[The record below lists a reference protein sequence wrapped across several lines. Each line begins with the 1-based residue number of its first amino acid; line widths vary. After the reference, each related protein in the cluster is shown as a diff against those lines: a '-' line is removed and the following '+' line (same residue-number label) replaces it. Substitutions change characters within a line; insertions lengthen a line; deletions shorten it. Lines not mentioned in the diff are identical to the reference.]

1 MQVAT
6 GKSILNGIAIGPLR
20 IYKKAETET
29 AVTSSL
35 TPEEEYAR
43 FEEARVKAQE
53 QLGNLYE
60 KALDEVGEDNAAIF
74 EIHQMMLDDDD
85 YLEAVKGIIDTQ
97 NATAEYAVTTT
108 GNNFAETFAA
118 MEDAY
123 MQARAT
129 DVKDISHRVV
139 NILAGREEGGLLDE
153 KPAILVA
160 DDLTPSETVQLDKT
174 KLLGF
179 ITRYGSSNSHTA
191 ILARTM
197 NIPALIGVDFDDTW
211 DGKLAVL
218 DGYNQCVYIDPAQEL
233 LSTMEEKRK
242 GTIFLW
248 ERCLLL
254 WTTKRT
260 LWTGPWG
267 LQVRRSWRKV
277 LRPWWRNMSSGGSR
291 WSLPWTPT
299 VRTIFPPGKG
309 STCRWPTAQSPVTAG
324 GFMASWNGTWR
335 RTIPM
340 FTWRLSLPSGLRITA
355 S

>member
-153 KPAILVA
+153 KPAR
-160 DDLTPSETVQLDKT
+160 SEERRV
-174 KLLGF
+174 
-179 ITRYGSSNSHTA
+179 
-191 ILARTM
+191 
-197 NIPALIGVDFDDTW
+197 
-211 DGKLAVL
+211 GKE
-218 DGYNQCVYIDPAQEL
+218 C
-233 LSTMEEKRK
+233 
-242 GTIFLW
+242 
-248 ERCLLL
+248 
-254 WTTKRT
+254 
-260 LWTGPWG
+260 
-267 LQVRRSWRKV
+267 
-277 LRPWWRNMSSGGSR
+277 
-291 WSLPWTPT
+291 
-299 VRTIFPPGKG
+299 
-309 STCRWPTAQSPVTAG
+309 
-324 GFMASWNGTWR
+324 
-335 RTIPM
+335 
-340 FTWRLSLPSGLRITA
+340 
-355 S
+355 